1 MRLALPFL
9 ALCCAWAGSAAA
21 QRAGTYQVTGA
32 GPDGAPYEG
41 TVTLQST
48 GSQTWRVVWRIG
60 GETSFGVGVSERGVF
75 AVGYVLGR
83 DVGTAL
89 YNVQPGGSLDGIW
102 TAGTAGGLGRERL
115 VPR

>member
-1 MRLALPFL
+1 M
-9 ALCCAWAGSAAA
+9 
-21 QRAGTYQVTGA
+21 
-32 GPDGAPYEG
+32 
-41 TVTLQST
+41 TLQST
-48 GSQTWRVVWRIG
+48 GSQTWRVVWRIA
-60 GETSFGVGVSERGVF
+60 GETSSGVGVSERGVF

-89 YNVQPGGSLDGIW
+89 YTVQSDGSLDGIW